1 MSTEKVLCCF
11 KNLNVDS
18 RGSNILVKN
27 LNNSFNTNTFDIIG
41 TQEANDSK
49 CELGCDLDEA
59 QFIMRHLA
67 DLVTSNH
74 RSIWFTYKTRPSDE
88 STEINK
94 FKFSHTQTQKSW
106 TALYNFGSMISYDT
120 FISHIH
126 NNRSPVWVNIGK
138 DTRGRPKSIVLQ
150 EKYSKYRMI
159 FDFRM
164 LHTDILVKYGQEEKN
179 ESIQIVFML
188 KVSPEIKQ
196 KLATG
201 EYTRICDSSK
211 HPMNIDTICQ
221 CSDLWLQFDR
231 RTDAWEFLEP
241 FPNFD
246 KTEKFVINYA
256 DFQYVLSS
264 NYKNLQ
270 SSLDI
275 DSFSSELGSYGMTML
290 WSLGYVFRD
299 KYLMDNELHTMFVSC
314 YQESSEKFYD
324 LCCTLWNSLQKDHC
338 YSIRSIFNDPT
349 LIRYTFDKNKHYVPH
364 VIVTPLRVLYQPKH
378 STTPHRGMRQY
389 NYEKQ
394 YQWMLVYIRDEDSLS
409 QISNIRDNTELQ
421 DRYKKILQNGLC
433 LESVLNKKLMC
444 FYFGSSGS
452 QMKKQQYW
460 FLGCAN
466 ANSDNA
472 ASKIDEA
479 RRGLGDLDKIKNVAT
494 YIARVGLYLSISK
507 STDIKL
513 TFIKP
518 YWPWSQLRVFFRR
531 WMKLSTDQMEYRV
544 ELIED
549 IEHNGYTFTDGVGK
563 ISLGLAK
570 KVALS
575 IGIRIDKN
583 EDIPSAYQVRIAGCK
598 GMLSIDSES
607 GMNDYYIKV
616 RKSMMKFNNDDWT
629 LHIVDHSRLMCLSLN
644 NQIIRLLYDLNKENK
659 AVIESLQNR
668 CTLQGQWHPPEEN
681 YYNIFDSENTD
692 RIKDANRRQ
701 GYINAKDLLRR
712 NKIPLPVD
720 EARCLFGI
728 ADETRSLK
736 EGQCFIQYQTM
747 DRKSYK
753 IVTGE
758 VLVTKNP
765 CLYAGDIRRL
775 KAVDIP
781 RLRPFIRDCIV
792 FPVLGSRPHC
802 NEISGSDL
810 DGDLYWV
817 YWGTDL
823 IVKNIIPPLAY
834 TAASKKT
841 VPEVTPELIIN
852 HILNTMDDQTSG
864 IICSTHSVIADK
876 DPDGTKSKD
885 CKYLAKLFPRA
896 IDSVKTGE
904 EINMEMVKELREKWC
919 GSYPT
924 WMMKEDKSIYKSESI
939 NGYLFNK
946 AQDLTINRRDY
957 NFMHVKYDK
966 MNQDTR
972 IKIQTEDDKRQL
984 FGNRKRCGLSIQ
996 LIRIPRY
1003 LNSLKHMSLSR
1014 KKYRI
1019 LLFTCLLTVIII
1031 CCVLFQ

>member
-27 LNNSFNTNTFDIIG
+27 LNNSFNTNTFDIIE
-41 TQEANDSK
+41 TQEENNGK
-49 CELGCDLDEA
+49 CELECNLNEA
-59 QFIMRHLA
+59 DFIKCHLA
-67 DLVTSNH
+67 DLVTSDH
-74 RSIWFTYKTRPSDE
+74 RSIWFTYKAKPSDE
-88 STEINK
+88 STQINK
-94 FKFSHTQTQKSW
+94 SKFSYTQTQKSW
-106 TALYNFGSMISYDT
+106 TALYNFGSMKSCDT
-120 FISHIH
+120 FMSHIH
-126 NNRSPVWVNIGK
+126 DNRSPVCVKIGK
-138 DTRGRPKSIVLQ
+138 DTRGRPKSIVL
-150 EKYSKYRMI
+150 EKQYSKYRMI
-159 FDFRM
+159 FDFNM
-164 LHTDILVKYGQEEKN
+164 LHVDILVKYGQQEKN

-188 KVSPEIKQ
+188 KASPEIKQ
-196 KLATG
+196 KLATA

-211 HPMNIDTICQ
+211 HPMNIDIICQ

-241 FPNFD
+241 FPNFS
-246 KTEKFVINYA
+246 KTEKFIINYA
-256 DFQYVLSS
+256 DFQCIPSS

-270 SSLDI
+270 ASLDTS
-275 DSFSSELGSYGMTML
+275 SFSSELGSYGMTML

-299 KYLMDNELHTMFVSC
+299 KYLMDNELHTMFVS
-314 YQESSEKFYD
+314 YYKKSPEKFYD
-324 LCCTLWNSLQKDHC
+324 LCYTLWNFLQDDHC
-338 YSIRSIFNDPT
+338 SSIRSIFNDPT
-349 LIRYTFDKNKHYVPH
+349 LIHYNFDKNKHYIPY
-364 VIVTPLRVLYQPKH
+364 VIVTPLRVLYQPKRL
-378 STTPHRGMRQY
+378 TIPHRAMRQY
-389 NYEKQ
+389 NDKKQ
-394 YQWMLVYIRDEDSLS
+394 YQWMLVYMRDEDSLS
-409 QISNIRDNTELQ
+409 QISNIRDNDELQ

-433 LESVLNKKLMC
+433 LESVLNKKLMY

-460 FLGCAN
+460 FLGCTN

-494 YIARVGLYLSISK
+494 YIARVGLYLSTSK

-518 YWPWSQLRVFFRR
+518 HGPWSRLREFLPSWV
-531 WMKLSTDQMEYRV
+531 KLSTDQMEYRAY
-544 ELIED
+544 LIKD

-570 KVALS
+570 KVAIS
-575 IGIRIDKN
+575 IGIRINKD

-598 GMLSIDSES
+598 GMLSIDPES

-616 RKSMMKFNNDDWT
+616 RKSMIKFNNDDWT
-629 LHIVDHSRLMCLSLN
+629 LDIVDHSRLMCLSLN
-644 NQIIRLLYDLNKENK
+644 NQIIRLLYDLNEENK
-659 AVIESLQNR
+659 AVIKSLQNL
-668 CTLQGQWHPPEEN
+668 CKLQGQWHPPEEN
-681 YYNIFDSENTD
+681 YYNIFDSQDID
-692 RIKDANRRQ
+692 RIKDVNRRQ

-712 NKIPLPVD
+712 NKIPLPVN

-728 ADETRSLK
+728 ADEARSLK
-736 EGQCFIQYQTM
+736 EGECFIQYQTM

-758 VLVTKNP
+758 VLITKNP

-781 RLRPFIRDCIV
+781 ALRPIIRDCIV

-817 YWGTDL
+817 YWGTEL
-823 IVKNIIPPLAY
+823 VVKNIMPPLAY
-834 TAASKKT
+834 TATSKNT
-841 VPEVTPELIIN
+841 VPEVTHELIIN
-852 HILNTMDDQTSG
+852 HILSTMDDQTSG

-885 CKYLAKLFPRA
+885 CKYLAELFPRA

-904 EINMEMVKELREKWC
+904 EINMEMVMKLREKWC
-919 GSYPT
+919 DKYPS

-946 AQDLTINRRDY
+946 AQDLTINQRDY

-966 MNQDTR
+966 INQDTR
-972 IKIQTEDDKRQL
+972 IKIQTDDDKQQL
-984 FGNRKRCGLSIQ
+984 FESIKRCGLSIR
-996 LIRIPRY
+996 LIQTLCY
-1003 LNSLKHMSLSR
+1003 SHLLKLMPLLPQ
-1014 KKYRI
+1014 KYRI
-1019 LLFTCLLTVIII
+1019 FFMFLVTVIII
-1031 CCVLFQ
+1031 CYVLF